1 MLLGKKMKPTS
12 KFWPFLALSIFL
24 SSSVWAGFAPVQ
36 QPPLKSV
43 VSSQV
48 GEVVDQGTLK
58 VPIIT
63 WGGDIPTVYANG
75 NSRKTAPNS
84 CFAQKGLNIEL
95 QREDVFVNQVAAYM
109 SGKTPF
115 LRGTLGM
122 INMAAEVT
130 DADPRTRMQVIYQ
143 LTWSNNGDAIVVK
156 SNIKTPSDLKGKTIA
171 LQAYGPHLDYLSKI
185 LRDAGLSI
193 NEVKL
198 VYTKDLT
205 GTDNSPA
212 EAFAQQNID
221 AAMVIIPDALA
232 LTSNG
237 SIGSGA
243 EGSIK
248 GAKILL
254 TTKMAN
260 KIIADVYAVR
270 SDYLAKNKAK
280 VQSFV
285 QALMKAQEEVAE
297 LTKQKESQL
306 GLYNKMI
313 SAAADFLLDSP
324 GAIADT
330 EGMYADADFVGF
342 KGNLKFFTDVNYPR
356 NFDNLCIEIQDAFL
370 KLGMLSQKVVIEN
383 AVWDYNGFKA
393 ELKNTQLAE
402 TPKFDSKKVSQA
414 IENLNRTGNLND
426 SELFSFKINF
436 QPNQNDFTADMYAKE
451 FDEAIDKASTYGG
464 AIVTIEGHSDPL
476 KYLKL
481 KKENANEIVLRQTI
495 QSNKNLSYSRAS
507 KVMDSLIEYAK
518 GKGITLDRSQFTAI
532 GQGFSKPTSGV
543 DSSGEPLPPKSKQAW
558 LDNMRVEFRIIK
570 IQAEETQFE
579 MIE

>member
-1 MLLGKKMKPTS
+1 MNFKRLL
-12 KFWPFLALSIFL
+12 WPSLAISIFL
-24 SSSVWAGFAPVQ
+24 TGSLCAAFSPVQ
-36 QPPLKSV
+36 QPPLKNL
-43 VSSQV
+43 VSSQI
-48 GEVVDQGTLK
+48 GEVLETGSLR

-75 NSRKTAPNS
+75 NSRKTVAGS
-84 CFAQKGLNIEL
+84 LFAEKDLSIEL
-95 QREDVFVNQVAAYM
+95 QREDVFANQVAAYM

-122 INMAAEVT
+122 INMVAEVT
-130 DADPRTRMQVIYQ
+130 DTDPRTKMQVIYQ

-156 SNIKTPSDLKGKTIA
+156 SNIKSPSDLKGKTIA

-185 LRDAGLSI
+185 LNDASLSI
-193 NEVKL
+193 NDVKL

-205 GTDNSPA
+205 GTDNSPS
-212 EAFAQQNID
+212 EAFAQQNVD

-237 SIGSGA
+237 SVGSGS

-254 TTKMAN
+254 TTKVAN

-270 SDYLAKNKAK
+270 SDYLTKNKAK
-280 VQSFV
+280 VQGFV
-285 QALMKAQEEVAE
+285 QALMKAQEEVSE
-297 LTKQKESQL
+297 LIKNKERQL
-306 GLYNKMI
+306 GLYNKLI
-313 SAAADFLLDSP
+313 SSAADFLLDSS

-330 EGMYADADFVGF
+330 EGMYGDAEFVGL

-356 NFDNLCIEIQDAFL
+356 NFDNLCIEIQDSFL
-370 KLGMLSQKVVIEN
+370 KLGLLSQKVVIDN

-393 ELKNTQLAE
+393 ELKNTQQAE
-402 TPKFDSKKVSQA
+402 SPKFDSKKVSQA
-414 IENLNRTGNLND
+414 IENLNRTGSLND

-451 FDEAIDKASTYGG
+451 FNEAIDKASTYGG

-481 KKENANEIVLRQTI
+481 KKENASEIVLRQTI
-495 QSNKNLSYSRAS
+495 QSNKNLSYSRAA
-507 KVMDSLIEYAK
+507 KVMDALIEYAQS
-518 GKGITLDRSQFTAI
+518 KGITLDRSQFTAL
-532 GQGFSKPTSGV
+532 GQGFSKPTSGL
-543 DSSGEPLPPKSKQAW
+543 DSNGEPLPPKSKQAW

-570 IQAEETQFE
+570 IQAEEAQFE
-579 MIE
+579 KLE